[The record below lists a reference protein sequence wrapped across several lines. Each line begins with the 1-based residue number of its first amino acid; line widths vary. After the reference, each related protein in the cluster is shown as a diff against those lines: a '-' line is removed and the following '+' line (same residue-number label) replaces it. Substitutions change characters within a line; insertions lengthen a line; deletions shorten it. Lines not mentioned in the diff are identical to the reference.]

1 MHAQM
6 SDVCAV
12 AGMHCPGIA
21 ERGAWGGVRLQGGVE
36 GRWQRAVGSGLVAQ
50 GLIGA
55 FYRRDGGYFRYIHS
69 IDFCL
74 CGVTVVGTSLMILS
88 RECSNEL
95 TETGLGRVGGE
106 VCTLYTRPSPRC
118 EKRPSASRV

>member
-1 MHAQM
+1 M
-6 SDVCAV
+6 
-12 AGMHCPGIA
+12 
-21 ERGAWGGVRLQGGVE
+21 RLQGGVE